1 MTWLNMPQATAN
13 TGCLAGSW
21 HRSLLDYTGAQAG
34 GLLRRV
40 AAVAGT
46 RELIDGNTWLN
57 LD

>member
-1 MTWLNMPQATAN
+1 
-13 TGCLAGSW
+13 LAGSW